1 MSSKESNGGARSTA
15 TFSGTRG
22 RDCRYVDHLRESVG
36 AIMSNIGRFGVLACV
51 VLYGA
56 IGLAG
61 VFFLASQ
68 PGLALSTDGYGIAH
82 PVARA
87 MLSAQ

>member
-1 MSSKESNGGARSTA
+1 MQ
-15 TFSGTRG
+15 
-22 RDCRYVDHLRESVG
+22 ESVG
-36 AIMSNIGRFGVLACV
+36 AMMSNLGRFGVFACV

-68 PGLALSTDGYGIAH
+68 TGLALSTDGYGIPRPAI
-82 PVARA
+82 RA
-87 MLSAQ
+87 MLSAR

>member
-1 MSSKESNGGARSTA
+1 
-15 TFSGTRG
+15 
-22 RDCRYVDHLRESVG
+22 
-36 AIMSNIGRFGVLACV
+36 MSNIGRFGVLACV